1 MWHQNVRRVSQ
12 TPSFVCSALLTRI
25 WRVQTIQHLSACGKA
40 VATAFGFKKGSNA
53 SSYSQ
58 LYTAFF
64 LSGVFHCFGDLAVGA
79 PFGSSMPFFV
89 ANAAAITLEDAVI
102 AVGRRL
108 RVGVSPGLLESSANT
123 QENEKGKGKGKEGPP
138 PRWVRMLGYAW
149 VFAWFSYALRLFVWW
164 AVPYG
169 MGKTRSNVVPVEILQ
184 RFAPEALCVLAFCLF
199 GSAGW
204 VWLIECDFRLSLM
217 KASL

>member
-1 MWHQNVRRVSQ
+1 MV
-12 TPSFVCSALLTRI
+12 
-25 WRVQTIQHLSACGKA
+25 
-40 VATAFGFKKGSNA
+40 FGFKKGSNA

-108 RVGVSPGLLESSANT
+108 GVAGSASDPADSAADERN
-123 QENEKGKGKGKEGPP
+123 GKGKRKESPP
-138 PRWVRMLGYAW
+138 PRWVRIVGYAW
-149 VFAWFSYALRLFVWW
+149 VCAWFSYALRLFVWW

-169 MGKTRSNVVPVEILQ
+169 MGKTRSNVVPIEILQ
-184 RFAPEALCVLAFCLF
+184 RFAPEALCVPLPAY
-199 GSAGW
+199 SAPRVG
-204 VWLIECDFRLSLM
+204 CG
-217 KASL
+217 